1 MVCWPSIES
10 KGSLDGHV
18 GLVRALK
25 PRNLLAWT
33 YSEKVMH
40 ACLQM
45 HVGWFG
51 YQFRAK
57 ITLWYVPNAVF
68 KRLFTFKLIN
78 LWCVLNF
85 ALDLVEFSS
94 KLESIYIYICC
105 KKNTQIAYSNSF
117 SNEVQVTSSNHLL
130 LNNSHNPCPHTFMQC
145 MHVGHLSFAKV
156 ESYGKAQSLASPLG
170 AGRWGGWWSRQF
182 LQILILFR
190 DSFGPIVMCK
200 PTSYLYPLR

>member
-1 MVCWPSIES
+1 MTGTLSVKLDFSTLHVEANSVVEVPKGFSQGISNRNCFHEISKRFFVGHTGWKNLLTPCFFKPVRSFRRSTISDWSFTFSNIQSVHVQSMVCWPSIES

-78 LWCVLNF
+78 LCVLNF

-94 KLESIYIYICC
+94 KLESIYICC
-105 KKNTQIAYSNSF
+105 KKNIQIA
-117 SNEVQVTSSNHLL
+117 SSN
-130 LNNSHNPCPHTFMQC
+130 
-145 MHVGHLSFAKV
+145 
-156 ESYGKAQSLASPLG
+156 
-170 AGRWGGWWSRQF
+170 
-182 LQILILFR
+182 
-190 DSFGPIVMCK
+190 
-200 PTSYLYPLR
+200 

>member
-57 ITLWYVPNAVF
+57 ITV
-68 KRLFTFKLIN
+68 
-78 LWCVLNF
+78 
-85 ALDLVEFSS
+85 
-94 KLESIYIYICC
+94 ICSQRGIQ
-105 KKNTQIAYSNSF
+105 K
-117 SNEVQVTSSNHLL
+117 
-130 LNNSHNPCPHTFMQC
+130 
-145 MHVGHLSFAKV
+145 
-156 ESYGKAQSLASPLG
+156 
-170 AGRWGGWWSRQF
+170 
-182 LQILILFR
+182 
-190 DSFGPIVMCK
+190 IVHFQ
-200 PTSYLYPLR
+200 TY

>member
-45 HVGWFG
+45 HVGGFG

-68 KRLFTFKLIN
+68 NRLFTFKLIN
-78 LWCVLNF
+78 LCVLNF

-94 KLESIYIYICC
+94 KLESVYIYIYVARKIH
-105 KKNTQIAYSNSF
+105 KLHIRIRFPMRYKLHHQITCYWTIPTIHAPILSCNACMWATCPLPRSRAMGKRKAWQARLERVDEEDGEAGNFYKSW
-117 SNEVQVTSSNHLL
+117 SSLEILL
-130 LNNSHNPCPHTFMQC
+130 DQ
-145 MHVGHLSFAKV
+145 
-156 ESYGKAQSLASPLG
+156 
-170 AGRWGGWWSRQF
+170 
-182 LQILILFR
+182 
-190 DSFGPIVMCK
+190 
-200 PTSYLYPLR
+200 

>member
-1 MVCWPSIES
+1 MRSFRRSTISDWSFTFSNIQSVHVQSMVCWPSIES

-45 HVGWFG
+45 HVGGFG

-68 KRLFTFKLIN
+68 ERLFTFKLIN
-78 LWCVLNF
+78 LCVLNF

-94 KLESIYIYICC
+94 KLESIYIYMLQEKYTNCIFELVF
-105 KKNTQIAYSNSF
+105 Q
-117 SNEVQVTSSNHLL
+117 
-130 LNNSHNPCPHTFMQC
+130 
-145 MHVGHLSFAKV
+145 
-156 ESYGKAQSLASPLG
+156 
-170 AGRWGGWWSRQF
+170 WG
-182 LQILILFR
+182 
-190 DSFGPIVMCK
+190 
-200 PTSYLYPLR
+200 TSYIIKSPVTEQFPQSMPPYFHAMHACGPLVLCQGRELWESAKPGKPAWSG